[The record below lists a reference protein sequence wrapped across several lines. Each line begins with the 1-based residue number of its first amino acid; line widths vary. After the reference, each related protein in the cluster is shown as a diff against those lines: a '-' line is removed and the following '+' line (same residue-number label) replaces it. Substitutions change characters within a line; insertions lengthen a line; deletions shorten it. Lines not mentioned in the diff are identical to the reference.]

1 MKFNLIFLFG
11 LILLLISNIVD
22 AKCTVKKI
30 KNVKNVR
37 DLNQEND
44 ESNIEINYHIADA
57 EEAAN
62 LLLSNRD
69 YYENLNQNDFNFRLQ
84 ILNATLEELEE
95 LVKREVRDFTEKEK
109 TIIDNCFLIKNIKRI
124 CKERGYTL
132 PPLNDI
138 VFAKTTSRE
147 EYGSNAYTHGTE
159 IYLGE
164 TLFEMEDEYLDIYV
178 NGIISH
184 EIFHCLT
191 RKYPNFRRDMYSIIG
206 FTIVEKDFE
215 FPKETA
221 DRIISNPDVEHHNS
235 YATFEING
243 EKKDCTLIFTT
254 VRPFEKEGD
263 SFFDTDLQ
271 MTGVVPINDLYTIYD
286 ANDVSN
292 FWDVLES
299 NTLYAIDPEETL
311 ADNFMYTI
319 IMGLDGM
326 DYSTPRIIESIDAY
340 LKSYKL

>member
-22 AKCTVKKI
+22 AKCAVKKI
-30 KNVKNVR
+30 KRVKNVR
-37 DLNQEND
+37 DLIQEND
-44 ESNIEINYHIADA
+44 ESNIELNYHFADA

-62 LLLSNRD
+62 LLLSNRV
-69 YYENLNQNDFNFRLQ
+69 YYENMNQNDLNFRMQ
-84 ILNATLEELEE
+84 KLNATLEELEE
-95 LVKREVRDFTEKEK
+95 LVKREVRDFTEKDK
-109 TIIDNCFLIKNIKRI
+109 TIIDNSIKNIKRI

-138 VFAKTTSRE
+138 VFAKTTTRE
-147 EYGSNAYTHGTE
+147 EYDSGAYTHGTE

-164 TLFEMEDEYLDIYV
+164 WLFELVHKEDEYEFFNEVIA
-178 NGIISH
+178 H

-191 RKYPNFRRDMYSIIG
+191 RKYPSFRRDMYSIIG

-254 VRPFEKEGD
+254 IRPFEEEGD
-263 SFFDTDLQ
+263 SFFDSDLQ
-271 MTGVVPINDLYTIYD
+271 MTGVVPIDDLYTIYD
-286 ANDVSN
+286 AKDVSN
-292 FWDVLES
+292 FFEVLGR
-299 NTLYAIDPEETL
+299 NTNYVIDPEETL
-311 ADNFMYTI
+311 ADNFMHTI
-319 IMGLDGM
+319 IEGLDGM
-326 DYSTPRIIESIDAY
+326 DYDTPRIIESIDAY